1 LEIRQG
7 RREKE
12 MSNQEPSQ
20 SPPVEKSKVV
30 ITVLVR
36 FIFLGAMMLTALF
49 LSAGTLDWWEGW
61 AYFAVSLGSMIVFR
75 FYLISLDPG
84 QVVERM
90 EAPEQENVKA
100 WDRPFVLLLGFLG
113 PLSAWIV
120 AGLDVRFG
128 WSPSLRIE
136 VQIVALVV
144 LLLGILLFNWALI
157 TNRFFS
163 SHVRIQSDRSHAV
176 ISSGPYRI
184 VRHPG
189 YAGDALAWLA
199 VPFFFSSYWVAIPTV
214 IVLLA
219 YIARIVLEDRAL
231 QEELPGYREY
241 AGKVRYRLIPGIW

>member
-1 LEIRQG
+1 
-7 RREKE
+7 
-12 MSNQEPSQ
+12 MSNQGTSPT
-20 SPPVEKSKVV
+20 PPVETSNVV
-30 ITVLVR
+30 VTALVR
-36 FIFLGAMMLTALF
+36 FIFLGALMLAALF
-49 LSAGTLDWWEGW
+49 LSAGRLDWWAGW
-61 AYFAVSLGSMIVFR
+61 AYFVVSLGSMIVFR

-90 EAPEQENVKA
+90 EAPTQENVKA

-128 WSPSLRIE
+128 WSPELPIWA
-136 VQIVALVV
+136 QIVALVV
-144 LLLGILLFNWALI
+144 LILGILFFNWALI

-163 SHVRIQSDRSHAV
+163 SHVRIQTDRGHTV
-176 ISSGPYRI
+176 VSSGPYRI

-199 VPFFFSSYWVAIPTV
+199 VPILFSSCWVAIPTV

-219 YIARIVLEDRAL
+219 YIVRIIMEDRAL
-231 QEELPGYREY
+231 QEELPGYKEY
-241 AGKVRYRLIPGIW
+241 ASKVRYRLGPGIW